1 MSCAARR
8 SLGVFVLGA
17 LDAGEREAFARHL
30 DGCDE
35 CRRELAEMVPLPALL
50 ARIPTGDVEQLA
62 APPRR
67 HLGRTGVAL
76 AVALLIFLGV
86 GVNLAR
92 HAVDAQSA
100 EATASGWDPASGV
113 RMAAQIAAAPPGA
126 HVELRLSGVPSGE
139 RCRLVARA
147 KDGRIE
153 VVAHWQAT
161 YAGAASLD
169 ATSSIAAHDLSELS
183 VVTEDGKRLLRIPV
197 RAAAQ

>member
-1 MSCAARR
+1 VSCAARR

-17 LDAGEREAFARHL
+17 LDPGERAALARHL

-62 APPRR
+62 APPHRR
-67 HLGRTGVAL
+67 LGRTGV

-92 HAVDAQSA
+92 HAVDTPSTA
-100 EATASGWDPASGV
+100 ATASGWDPASGV

-126 HVELRLSGVPSGE
+126 HVEMRLAGVPSSE
-139 RCRLVARA
+139 RCRLEARA
-147 KDGRIE
+147 KNGQIE
-153 VVAHWQAT
+153 VVAHWRAT
-161 YAGAASLD
+161 YAGAASVD
-169 ATSSIAAHDLSELS
+169 ATSSIAARDLSELS
-183 VVTEDGKRLLRIPV
+183 VVTEDGKRLLQIPV

>member
-17 LDAGEREAFARHL
+17 LDPGERATFARHL

-62 APPRR
+62 APPHRR
-67 HLGRTGVAL
+67 LGRTGVAL

-92 HAVDAQSA
+92 HAVDTPSTA
-100 EATASGWDPASGV
+100 ATASGWDPASGV

-126 HVELRLSGVPSGE
+126 HVEMRLSGVPSSE
-139 RCRLVARA
+139 RCSLEARA

-153 VVAHWQAT
+153 VVARWRAT
-161 YAGAASLD
+161 YAGAASVD
-169 ATSSIAAHDLSELS
+169 ATSSIAARDLSELS
-183 VVTEDGKRLLRIPV
+183 VVTEDGKRLLQIPV